1 MAAHVTESE
10 EYREALRMFDE
21 AHREDPRRVTVQ
33 GEEVPWS
40 LLYHRRLHHWVE
52 RLSDPASESLL
63 LAARCQHIRRWRI
76 PRSNYPMDRTGYR
89 RWRKTLLRFHAQQ
102 AREILEQAGYEEEMI
117 RRVQELVQKLR
128 LKLDPEVQLFEDAI
142 CLVFLENEFVDFL
155 GKHEED
161 KIIEIL
167 QKTWKKMSKQ
177 GHQAALELVETL
189 PPDARR
195 VVGKAL

>member
-1 MAAHVTESE
+1 LV
-10 EYREALRMFDE
+10 
-21 AHREDPRRVTVQ
+21 
-33 GEEVPWS
+33 
-40 LLYHRRLHHWVE
+40 LH
-52 RLSDPASESLL
+52 
-63 LAARCQHIRRWRI
+63 
-76 PRSNYPMDRTGYR
+76 
-89 RWRKTLLRFHAQQ
+89 
-102 AREILEQAGYEEEMI
+102 
-117 RRVQELVQKLR
+117 
-128 LKLDPEVQLFEDAI
+128 FEDAI

-167 QKTWKKMSKQ
+167 QKTWKKMSRQ